1 MFVSWI
7 IMLNVCHY
15 WLFQE
20 TTNNVPLIKDTMFY
34 SCFLV
39 VSWCPSCSA
48 SHSHRRRSQV
58 VTVIG
63 QAVFGREFEKK
74 TPGLKTY
81 YYLML
86 LHNVTT

>member
-7 IMLNVCHY
+7 IMLNVCYY

-39 VSWCPSCSA
+39 VSWCPSCYIPA
-48 SHSHRRRSQV
+48 LTLAPSHRRRSQV

-63 QAVFGREFEKK
+63 QAVFGA
-74 TPGLKTY
+74 GS
-81 YYLML
+81 
-86 LHNVTT
+86 